1 MDTNTFQTEVIT
13 IGFQLM
19 LYVVGSYIQIKIIST
34 CMREKDKVW
43 QITITNSISMMI
55 LFSFAMIFQTIFRH
69 VPFVSQYTGEW
80 ICFLA
85 AFIYLYAGCMI
96 GLHSFAVSLVK
107 YVFIVHQDRAFNFG
121 EEKLKNVFFVVNL
134 LHSLLLNLPAVIFY
148 DFESLNSVTECLG
161 LRDKVLEHYNTSD
174 HPVIDRMLFCKL
186 NDGYNEDADPQL
198 SYILKQSFCATR
210 MLWYWLFCSNIP
222 EGVLYHYI
230 FRKMR
235 RYGMNKSSCAHIQS
249 DSNFLIPK
257 LDRY

>member
-1 MDTNTFQTEVIT
+1 MDTNTILKEVLT
-13 IGFQLM
+13 IGTQLI

-34 CMREKDKVW
+34 CMKEKDKVW

-69 VPFVSQYTGEW
+69 VPVLSQYTGEW

-85 AFIYLYAGCMI
+85 AFIYLYAGCII
-96 GLHSFAVSLVK
+96 GLHSFAVSFVK
-107 YVFIVHQDRAFNFG
+107 YVFIVHQDRAFEFG

-161 LRDKVLEHYNTSD
+161 LRDEVLEHYNTSD
-174 HPVIDRMLFCKL
+174 HPVIDRMLFCKTSYLL
-186 NDGYNEDADPQL
+186 NDGYNEDADPQI

-210 MLWYWLFCSNIP
+210 MLWVWLLCSNIP
-222 EGVLYHYI
+222 EGVLYHFI

-235 RYGMNKSSCAHIQS
+235 RYGMNKGGCVHI
-249 DSNFLIPK
+249 FVFI
-257 LDRY
+257 

>member
-1 MDTNTFQTEVIT
+1 MNTIHYDKNNFSGTAQKNMDTNTFQTEVIT

-19 LYVVGSYIQIKIIST
+19 LYAVGSYIQIKIIST

-55 LFSFAMIFQTIFRH
+55 LFSFAMIFQTIYRH
-69 VPFVSQYTGEW
+69 VPVVSQYTGEW

-161 LRDKVLEHYNTSD
+161 LRDEVTNKTL
-174 HPVIDRMLFCKL
+174 DRMLFCKL
-186 NDGYNEDADPQL
+186 NDGYNEDADPQI

-210 MLWYWLFCSNIP
+210 MLWVWLLCSNIP
-222 EGVLYHYI
+222 EGVLYHFI

-235 RYGMNKSSCAHIQS
+235 RYGMNK
-249 DSNFLIPK
+249 
-257 LDRY
+257 

>member
-69 VPFVSQYTGEW
+69 VPVVSQYTGEW
-80 ICFLA
+80 ICFVA
-85 AFIYLYAGCMI
+85 AFIYLIVGCIM
-96 GLHSFAVSLVK
+96 GLHSFAISLVK
-107 YVFIVHQDRAFNFG
+107 YVFIVHQDWAFNFG
-121 EEKLKNVFFVVNL
+121 EEKLKNVFFAINL
-134 LHSLLLNLPAVIFY
+134 VHSLLLNLPAVIFY

-161 LRDKVLEHYNTSD
+161 LREKVLEHYNTSN

-186 NDGYNEDADPQL
+186 NDGGYNDDVDPQL
-198 SYILKQSFCATR
+198 PYILKQTFCATR
-210 MLWYWLFCSNIP
+210 MLWVFLLCSNIP
-222 EGVLYHYI
+222 EGVLYYYI

-235 RYGMNKSSCAHIQS
+235 RYGILNGCTYI
-249 DSNFLIPK
+249 
-257 LDRY
+257 